1 VPRYA
6 RIFSLIFFTKLS
18 LPLFAALP
26 ELSSIEPL
34 EFDEVAQRLVA
45 RGDARLDFQ
54 NTRLSADRITYY
66 QEYSLADAIG
76 NVAISRD
83 GNRMIAER
91 LSYDTQ
97 ENIFAVDI
105 LRTGKWPVY
114 ISGVT
119 AGGTIEQTTLQDATI
134 YYGEPGRLDPKP
146 NLRSGRIPQ

>member
-1 VPRYA
+1 MPRYA

-91 LSYDTQ
+91 LSYDTTK
-97 ENIFAVDI
+97 IF
-105 LRTGKWPVY
+105 
-114 ISGVT
+114 
-119 AGGTIEQTTLQDATI
+119 
-134 YYGEPGRLDPKP
+134 
-146 NLRSGRIPQ
+146 LRSIFCVRANGPSTFLASPLAEPSSRPPYKALPFTMANRVDGPQT